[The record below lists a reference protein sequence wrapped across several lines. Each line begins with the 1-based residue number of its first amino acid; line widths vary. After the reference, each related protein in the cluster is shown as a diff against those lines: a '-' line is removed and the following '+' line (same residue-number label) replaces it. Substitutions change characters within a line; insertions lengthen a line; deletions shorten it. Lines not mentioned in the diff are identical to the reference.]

1 MESLED
7 QIQTYRDELEKKQA
21 NSTMALEIPAWGIG
35 GFLGLAFLGIPG
47 AIAIGAMGL
56 SHLFTS
62 ANKWEEIQ
70 TDLKNNTWL
79 HHIKGRK
86 GKEIKALYGAE
97 NIQKGKKGDYTWLN
111 GIKPKYQLPAA
122 KEPQEMPQAE
132 FFSEG
137 FTSGVE
143 TPDEPVDSHNAENET
158 PFDMPE
164 DSKKNT
170 DEELIEECQGEEI
183 YSEDVE
189 FVDEE
194 IQQESKGYY
203 FDLNELSDTGSHP
216 ILAVVAP
223 RSSGKTTL
231 VRYIAKYICLDYG
244 GTGTALDVAS
254 ANWEWGKVN
263 LISSYDEMMKEI
275 AFNLLEIERRHA
287 QFRTRLPGE
296 NSSDLFSK
304 DLMIF
309 DEWQSTLTCL
319 RILKNLNCEIPTV
332 LESLVKKS
340 GIQGILSRWLNN
352 LDSLSAKVNEQV
364 IFASTGIKSL
374 GFNPEARN
382 NITFIFPGL
391 AGCEMAMSDTHFL
404 KLGTAENAH
413 LRMALNQ
420 EFENYARAALVFH
433 RGKWAIAEIPEL
445 NLQGELETD
454 ESFKAADEPSDSW
467 MRMYEMVM
475 NSDEDEEVK
484 DYLQYMKNNRGNVLN
499 YDPTMLKTMT
509 SIQSHDMVRLEDN
522 GEGSGKCFI
531 L

>member
-1 MESLED
+1 MQSLDE
-7 QIQTYRDELEKKQA
+7 QIQQYKDKLEAQQRD
-21 NSTMALEIPAWGIG
+21 STEVVAISLWTIAGT
-35 GFLGLAFLGIPG
+35 LGLVFTGGLG
-47 AIAIGAMGL
+47 AIVVGALGL
-56 SHLFTS
+56 NHIY
-62 ANKWEEIQ
+62 NGGKKWQERED
-70 TDLKNNTWL
+70 DLKNNTWL
-79 HHIKGRK
+79 HHAKGNDSK
-86 GKEIKALYGAE
+86 QIKALFGAE
-97 NIQKGKKGDYTWLN
+97 NIKKGKKGDYTWLN

-122 KEPQEMPQAE
+122 KETQDMPQAE

-143 TPDEPVDSHNAENET
+143 TPDEPVDSHNAESDT

-164 DSKKNT
+164 DSKKN

-203 FDLNELSDTGSHP
+203 FDLNELSDTSSHP
-216 ILAVVAP
+216 IIAVVAP

-275 AFNLLEIERRHA
+275 AFNLLEIERRHQ

-309 DEWQSTLTCL
+309 DEWHSTLTCL

-332 LESLVKKS
+332 LESLVKRS

-404 KLGTAENAH
+404 KLGTAENSH

-454 ESFKAADEPSDSW
+454 DSFKAANEPSDSW
-467 MRMYEMVM
+467 IRMYEMVM

-499 YDPTMLKTMT
+499 YDPTMLDTMLE
-509 SIQSHDMVRLEDN
+509 IQALNMVRLEDH